1 MRAWPAMH
9 RNHATRTVLV
19 ASSTLVLR
27 ANSKQ
32 KRSKNA
38 ETRQGLQAS
47 RLSHAEGLNPGA
59 PVRRTGALPA
69 CPEAPHL
76 LREREFVNLFNIV
89 ERRFTKHKSASR
101 LRQEGRLPFLITNR
115 PRQGASAPC
124 PYSGEGDGDR
134 ARTMSMVSASAAD
147 LSSR

>member
-1 MRAWPAMH
+1 M
-9 RNHATRTVLV
+9 
-19 ASSTLVLR
+19 
-27 ANSKQ
+27 
-32 KRSKNA
+32 
-38 ETRQGLQAS
+38 
-47 RLSHAEGLNPGA
+47 
-59 PVRRTGALPA
+59 
-69 CPEAPHL
+69 
-76 LREREFVNLFNIV
+76 FNIV

-124 PYSGEGDGDR
+124 PYSGEGDGEGDGDS